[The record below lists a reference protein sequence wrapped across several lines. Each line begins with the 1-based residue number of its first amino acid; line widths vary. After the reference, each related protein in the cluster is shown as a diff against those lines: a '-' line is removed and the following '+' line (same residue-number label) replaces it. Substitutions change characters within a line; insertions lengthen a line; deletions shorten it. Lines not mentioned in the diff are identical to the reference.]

1 MYVLCLSTSGSCENE
16 WNKNVSQQVT
26 SHQDRPAGEQEKWNL
41 IQRFGLQHGL
51 QWRIQHPIA
60 IQPRYGVF
68 ILCSV
73 YCIHFITCVLTKMVL
88 YWCREFVKE
97 VKSGDQEWL
106 VHTSVCCPVVTA
118 GWSKRL
124 HFGKWQQYHSNIT
137 SGSCSR
143 EAAPFA
149 EKRCMC
155 FIILM
160 FMKMYFD
167 FDFNSVVCD
176 CIRWGDVWT
185 WSWHQTVLFLHFPRQ
200 QALMVSKHPKQRGL
214 EQSQLQPAPPQHL
227 LHLNCAAQLLPEVL
241 FHTQHINIVDKSCLL
256 TNCILLL
263 VCLCRSM
270 QQCSCGQKSVR
281 LVTRIVD

>member
-1 MYVLCLSTSGSCENE
+1 MACPHLSVLLSRHRWVVQKASLWKMTAVPLQHYLRGLQQRGSTICRKKMYVFY
-16 WNKNVSQQVT
+16 
-26 SHQDRPAGEQEKWNL
+26 HFNL
-41 IQRFGLQHGL
+41 
-51 QWRIQHPIA
+51 
-60 IQPRYGVF
+60 
-68 ILCSV
+68 
-73 YCIHFITCVLTKMVL
+73 
-88 YWCREFVKE
+88 
-97 VKSGDQEWL
+97 
-106 VHTSVCCPVVTA
+106 
-118 GWSKRL
+118 
-124 HFGKWQQYHSNIT
+124 
-137 SGSCSR
+137 
-143 EAAPFA
+143 
-149 EKRCMC
+149 
-155 FIILM
+155 

-167 FDFNSVVCD
+167 FDFNLIVCD

-185 WSWHQTVLFLHFPRQ
+185 WSWHQTVLFLHFPHQ